1 MTLAQ
6 IQRLFWEAARKQGSP
21 EALQDCFAG
30 DLRLSGPQ
38 RMGIYASA
46 FFVRQLAALST
57 FLPKTERL
65 LQDDFRRLGREYI
78 LKVPGTDAAIES
90 FPARF
95 ADFLEAFP
103 TYRDVAAL
111 ARLELARNRA
121 LLAPED
127 SPILSLEDF
136 QKLTPATRL
145 RAARHAVVVS
155 TTWGAVELFDEGVK
169 RLDEAKDDM
178 QAGNLVTLFFFRKE
192 FAVHHR
198 VVARDEAQLLELGNL
213 DAQRYSPLEQINAD
227 NVGSLEVA
235 WRWNA
240 ANYGPRP
247 ETLNVTTP
255 LMVNVPWPA
264 WATRAG
270 QT

>member
-6 IQRLFWEAARKQGSP
+6 IQRLFWEAARKQATP

-30 DLRLSGPQ
+30 DKRLSGPQ

-65 LQDDFRRLGREYI
+65 LQDDFHRLGRQYI
-78 LKVPGTDAAIES
+78 LKFPGTDAALES

-95 ADFLEAFP
+95 VDFLDTFP
-103 TYRDVAAL
+103 PYRCVAAL

-127 SPILSLEDF
+127 SSILSPEEF
-136 QKLTPATRL
+136 QNLTPASRL

-155 TTWGAVELFDEGVK
+155 TTREAFQLFDEGVG
-169 RLDEAKDDM
+169 RPGEVKDDK
-178 QAGNLVTLFFFRKE
+178 QADNLVTLLFFRKE
-192 FAVHHR
+192 FAVRHR
-198 VVARDEAQLLELGNL
+198 VVARDEAQALELLVKGATLSSLCGVFVNH
-213 DAQRYSPLEQINAD
+213 DDPLGRVHDVLSQLLRCKVLLAEP
-227 NVGSLEVA
+227 GSA
-235 WRWNA
+235 
-240 ANYGPRP
+240 
-247 ETLNVTTP
+247 
-255 LMVNVPWPA
+255 
-264 WATRAG
+264 
-270 QT
+270 